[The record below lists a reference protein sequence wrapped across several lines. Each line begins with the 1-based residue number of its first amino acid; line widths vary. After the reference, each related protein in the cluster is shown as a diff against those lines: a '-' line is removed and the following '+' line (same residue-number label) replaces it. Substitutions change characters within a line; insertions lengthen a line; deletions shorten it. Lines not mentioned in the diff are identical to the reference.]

1 MERMS
6 PEPGDYKKT
15 GAAEKGSTGIIFV
28 PGLSFVGHR
37 SWVIVRG
44 SLGKAAQALC
54 RIGGDFFQQEPEIF
68 QGLSNCGSGKEVRV
82 VLGAADHSVRAI
94 AHLEVQIPPGSATF
108 DIHISHAPARRE
120 SRHIGRD
127 RKRDRK
133 EKVAAGIGPGLQ
145 SFGDPFERYIVIRDG
160 AQGYFAHLVE

>member
-54 RIGGDFFQQEPEIF
+54 RIGGDFFQQEPEIL
-68 QGLSNCGSGKEVRV
+68 QGLSDCGWVGFGKTAQSLSPPEFLPIDSG
-82 VLGAADHSVRAI
+82 L
-94 AHLEVQIPPGSATF
+94 AHPIM
-108 DIHISHAPARRE
+108 
-120 SRHIGRD
+120 
-127 RKRDRK
+127 
-133 EKVAAGIGPGLQ
+133 
-145 SFGDPFERYIVIRDG
+145 
-160 AQGYFAHLVE
+160 